1 MSIQPLPVQD
11 LEDRSPET
19 VEQIG
24 SKYKRWFRLDDG
36 LWLFKA
42 NRREVDG
49 DDWAEVVA
57 AHLADVLGLPHAS
70 YELAAWRGQRGV
82 LSRQFGSKDRG
93 LVHGNELFVDWA
105 RVEGYPTSSPHEF
118 SRIPQY
124 TPDLVLDTLL
134 KLNVQPN
141 PEWTLPEGIE
151 TGADV
156 MVGYLMLDAL
166 IANTDRH
173 DLNWAVE
180 VDRSAGGGLLLA
192 PTFDHA
198 SSLGHSLPDS
208 KRHAR
213 LRSTAPPHDLASF
226 LTRPQSRFHRSEG
239 NPEPLTPMT
248 AFRLA
253 ADRLPLAAGAWLGQ
267 LAASNPRAADDVLN
281 QIPDDRIGPLGI
293 EFASALVAR
302 TRRDLL
308 ALRPLV
314 R

>member
-1 MSIQPLPVQD
+1 MTLPSLTVHD
-11 LEDRSPET
+11 LGERSPET

-24 SKYKRWFRLDDG
+24 SKFKRWFRLDDG

-57 AHLADVLGLPHAS
+57 AHLAEGLGLPHAC
-70 YELAAWRGQRGV
+70 YELATWRGKRGV
-82 LSRQFGSKDRG
+82 LSRLFGSKDRG

-105 RVEGYPTSSPHEF
+105 QVEGYPLTSPHEF

-124 TPDLVLDTLL
+124 TPDLVLDTLI
-134 KLNVQPN
+134 KLDVHPN
-141 PEWTLPEGIE
+141 PEWSLPEGVR

-180 VDRSAGGGLLLA
+180 VDRSTDGGLLLA

-198 SSLGHSLPDS
+198 SSFGHSLPDS
-208 KRHAR
+208 KRQTR
-213 LRSTAPPHDLASF
+213 LRSTAAPHDLASF
-226 LTRPQSRFHRSEG
+226 LARPRSRFHRSEG
-239 NPEPLTPMT
+239 NPETLTPMT
-248 AFRLA
+248 ALRLA
-253 ADRLPLAAGAWLGQ
+253 ADRLPLAASAWLDR
-267 LAASNPRAADDVLN
+267 LAELDLNAADHVLERV
-281 QIPDDRIGPLGI
+281 PTDRISRLGI
-293 EFASALVAR
+293 AFASALLAH

-308 ALRPLV
+308 SLRLLLH
-314 R
+314 